1 MLSKRLY
8 RNRNKIKR
16 LIHIIPGLLILAH
29 SYEQYDEGH
38 LTYIFFGIAGLL
50 FLTIALLH
58 PIIEKKLP
66 WVDGVFFIIEG
77 ILPIIIAVDYFSQGK
92 KALPA
97 AYLLVALIQFFL
109 AYLISKKTI
118 AHHKKNNE
126 MVRQ

>member
-8 RNRNKIKR
+8 RNRNKVKR
-16 LIHIIPGLLILAH
+16 VIHIIPGLLILAH

-38 LTYIFFGIAGLL
+38 RSFIFFGIAGIF

-58 PIIEKKLP
+58 PIIEKKIP

-77 ILPIIIAVDYFSQGK
+77 ILPIIIAIDYFKLGK

-97 AYLLVALIQFFL
+97 AYLLVAVIQFII
-109 AYLISKKTI
+109 AYLISRKAI
-118 AHHKKNNE
+118 AHLKTKK
-126 MVRQ
+126 